1 MIQWFQDIFLKDQH
15 VPCLV
20 AGLSSSLHKVPGM
33 GMPSKMH
40 RIDGGRVSKGMIV
53 STQRVPESF
62 LCALDPLLLVNPL
75 PNHIFLPDFFPFL
88 LSTENINGVGITDR
102 VAKNSFFQF
111 GGLQIILGLHA
122 GFLVPSSIE
131 VFSGYSTC
139 KGLPGLSQPPLPTFL
154 FSV

>member
-1 MIQWFQDIFLKDQH
+1 
-15 VPCLV
+15 
-20 AGLSSSLHKVPGM
+20 M

-102 VAKNSFFQF
+102 VAKNSFFLVWWFVDYTWAACWVPGPQ
-111 GGLQIILGLHA
+111 LH
-122 GFLVPSSIE
+122 
-131 VFSGYSTC
+131 
-139 KGLPGLSQPPLPTFL
+139 
-154 FSV
+154 